1 MAYSIS
7 EFESLYT
14 GIFPPAMK
22 LAMSLLHDESE
33 ARDAVQEVMLKLWE
47 SELVIANPQA
57 FVLRSVRN
65 TCINAINSKQV
76 RERVMQKL
84 TLDTV
89 EVDEA
94 EPEQRSRMVLKGV
107 QQALTAREREVV
119 DKVYTQNLSYKD
131 AAAEL
136 GVSVA
141 AVNKNVVSAL
151 RKLRMYIKNHNHD

>member
-33 ARDAVQEVMLKLWE
+33 ARDAVQEVMMKLWE
-47 SELVIANPQA
+47 SEVVIVNPQA

-94 EPEQRSRMVLKGV
+94 EPEQRSPSSGAGWCSRVCSRHSPHASVKWLTRSIPATSATRMPRRSLEC
-107 QQALTAREREVV
+107 RWR
-119 DKVYTQNLSYKD
+119 
-131 AAAEL
+131 
-136 GVSVA
+136 
-141 AVNKNVVSAL
+141 
-151 RKLRMYIKNHNHD
+151 R